1 MPITGAMDPVDL
13 AVWLFLG
20 ALGALVLW
28 AIVTYNKLVRLRNR
42 ADAVWADIEVQL
54 KRRHDLVANLV
65 EVVRGYATHE
75 RATFE
80 EVTAARSEAVAA
92 ESPDD
97 RTRAENALS
106 GALVR
111 LMATAEAYPDL
122 EAEERFQDLH
132 EELVRLEDTIALA
145 RHAYNLAVQA
155 YNNNVQTVPTNL
167 VAWIASFAPRDFLS
181 APASELDVPKVEL
194 NLRSAV

>member
-1 MPITGAMDPVDL
+1 MDPVDL

-28 AIVTYNKLVRLRNR
+28 GIGTYNKLVRLRNR

-65 EVVRGYATHE
+65 ELVEGYAMHE
-75 RATFE
+75 RGTFD
-80 EVTAARSEAVAA
+80 EVTQARSEAVAA
-92 ESPDD
+92 QSPEDQ
-97 RTRAENALS
+97 TRAENALS
-106 GALVR
+106 GALAR
-111 LMATAEAYPDL
+111 FMATAEAYPDL
-122 EAEERFQDLH
+122 GAEERFQDLH
-132 EELVRLEDTIALA
+132 QELVRLEDTIALV
-145 RHAYNLAVQA
+145 RQAYNLAIQA

-167 VAWIASFAPRDFLS
+167 VAWIASFAPREFLS
-181 APASELDVPKVEL
+181 APASERDVPKVEL